1 MKRSTHRSRRG
12 ATLFAVLAAMAVVLV
27 MLAGMLKIGLLGRRH
42 LLKELEVRQA
52 ECLLE
57 AATDR
62 AAARL
67 LADAAWPGDVRTVPS
82 GEIVGAGS
90 AEVTTAIEQGR
101 AGSAIIRIVV
111 DYPAGRAD
119 SVRRERVFPF
129 TFSPGTSQPAS
140 DPVPPS
146 QPSPEDSQ

>member
-1 MKRSTHRSRRG
+1 MKRFLNRGRRG
-12 ATLFAVLAAMAVVLV
+12 STLVAVLAAMAVVLL
-27 MLAGMLKIGLLGRRH
+27 MLAGMLKIGLVGRRH

-57 AATDR
+57 AAADR

-67 LADAAWPGDVRTVPS
+67 SADAAWPGDLRTVS
-82 GEIVGAGS
+82 ADEIVGSGP
-90 AEVTTAIEQGR
+90 AEVTTEIAAAGQGSR
-101 AGSAIIRIVV
+101 SIHIVV

-129 TFSPGTSQPAS
+129 TSFPGTSPPAS
-140 DPVPPS
+140 DPVPPI